1 VDGWFL
7 RRSQYD
13 LLLDGAQVTLQ
24 ILAGSFVLGVLLSLV
39 VGVGRLSS
47 RRWVRGLA
55 LVYVE
60 LARGISS
67 IVLLFII
74 AIAVPILLD
83 VEQASLI
90 LLSCVALGANM
101 GGYGAEIVRG
111 AIESIP
117 KGQTEASIAL
127 NLSGPQRLRHV
138 ILPQAMRLILPPMGN
153 LTIEILKGTALV
165 SLGGVTDIQQASR
178 NIRQQQLFEESA
190 GDLTVLY
197 ANVLVIYFVM
207 SQVIALAFRLAERRV
222 ERRYHGALADE
233 PEPLTLTEAGGPA

>member
-1 VDGWFL
+1 
-7 RRSQYD
+7 
-13 LLLDGAQVTLQ
+13 
-24 ILAGSFVLGVLLSLV
+24 
-39 VGVGRLSS
+39 
-47 RRWVRGLA
+47 
-55 LVYVE
+55 

-67 IVLLFII
+67 IVLLFIVAY
-74 AIAVPILLD
+74 AIPILLD

-90 LLSCVALGANM
+90 LLASIALGVNM
-101 GGYGAEIVRG
+101 GGYGAELIRG
-111 AIESIP
+111 AIEAVP
-117 KGQTEASIAL
+117 PGQTEATIAL
-127 NLSGPQRLRHV
+127 NLTATQRLRHV

-165 SLGGVTDIQQASR
+165 SLVGVNDIMQAAT